1 MLSLLRTQLCRVTA
15 SRAVCN
21 VTAMESEVTL
31 DECKASP
38 VPTII
43 DFYADWC
50 ELTFSNHGY
59 NCNNHGSKHSAP
71 NHEIMVKMY
80 LVTIETVYLV
90 TMVSMVTMVTTLSHH
105 GFHGNHGNNKFSNHI

>member
-1 MLSLLRTQLCRVTA
+1 MTA

-50 ELTFSNHGY
+50 ELTFSNQWLLTMVTTVITMVVNIVHL
-59 NCNNHGSKHSAP
+59 
-71 NHEIMVKMY
+71 IMVKMY